1 MQSKALQAIES
12 AREEH
17 DVAENLCPVVS
28 NEWVNDRYMH
38 LVLDAPE
45 TALAAEA
52 GQFFHLLCP
61 PSEAGNP
68 FFRRPM
74 SVYQIDR
81 RAGRIEFLYKCVGAG
96 TLGMATLKPG
106 DIFNVMGPLGIGF
119 TVNPAWR
126 NIIVLGRGVGLA
138 TLAPLAQ
145 LAAGKGVHVTA
156 ILSAQQPDYLMSQD
170 VFETAGADVIPVTD
184 EDGASSVENVRAILE
199 RHIADG
205 RADGFYTCGSNR
217 LMALMKEVGAKHRI
231 PGQVALEQQ
240 MACGLGMCFC
250 CVRSF
255 EVDGEVFHRRVCCEG
270 PVFDMQEALSW

>member
-1 MQSKALQAIES
+1 
-12 AREEH
+12 
-17 DVAENLCPVVS
+17 
-28 NEWVNDRYMH
+28 
-38 LVLDAPE
+38 
-45 TALAAEA
+45 
-52 GQFFHLLCP
+52 
-61 PSEAGNP
+61 
-68 FFRRPM
+68 
-74 SVYQIDR
+74 
-81 RAGRIEFLYKCVGAG
+81 
-96 TLGMATLKPG
+96 
-106 DIFNVMGPLGIGF
+106 
-119 TVNPAWR
+119 
-126 NIIVLGRGVGLA
+126 
-138 TLAPLAQ
+138 
-145 LAAGKGVHVTA
+145 
-156 ILSAQQPDYLMSQD
+156 